1 MTDKILIAEISGKR
15 PGGKEERPTER
26 FRSKH
31 PMVIISNNSE
41 GYDTHLPIIDVPD
54 DYREWYIAHIKNSD
68 NAWYAPMNRSY
79 AIKYARENGYRYL
92 VQLDDNIQL
101 LELALWE
108 ENGGRGKRYRQ
119 QFWAR
124 PGQEER
130 TIDILDDFIEVL
142 KTVLENTNAGMVGC
156 QLAGTAVPEW
166 RFLREGYVYS
176 FFMLDVDRIPDIFQ
190 GDFED
195 DIEFRL
201 KLKQMGVPV
210 IQIPV
215 LRYAKIGQKQSK
227 KEDASGCR
235 EEYIKAGLKRGEHM
249 GLLYGDI
256 YSCRLVN
263 KTNTVKVVGE
273 GEARYFKHYIKPFK
287 VGVVVNDMDA
297 IQKAVRGIIEKYAS
311 HKPDKTIRKVKK
323 IKIAE

>member
-15 PGGKEERPTER
+15 PGGEEERPTER

-41 GYDTHLPIIDVPD
+41 GYDTHLPIINVPD

-101 LELALWE
+101 LEIGFWAE
-108 ENGGRGKRYRQ
+108 RAKPVKRYRQ
-119 QFWAR
+119 SFYSR

-130 TIDILDDFIEVL
+130 TKDILDDYIEVL

-156 QLAGTAVPEW
+156 QLAGTARPDW
-166 RFLREGYVYS
+166 QFLREGYCYS
-176 FFMLDVDRIPDIFQ
+176 FFMLDTERVPDVFQ

-201 KLKQMGVPV
+201 KLKQMG
-210 IQIPV
+210 IPV
-215 LRYAKIGQKQSK
+215 VQVSPLRYAKAGQQQNK
-227 KEDASGCR
+227 KEDRSGCR
-235 EEYIKAGLKRGEHM
+235 EEYAKVGLKRGEHM
-249 GLLYGDI
+249 ARLYGDI
-256 YSCRLVN
+256 YQCRMVN
-263 KTNTVKVVGE
+263 KTNTVMAVAQDE
-273 GEARYFKHYIKPFK
+273 NIYFRHYMKPFK

-297 IQKAVRGIIEKYAS
+297 IKKVFWGIIEKYAS

-323 IKIAE
+323 VKIAE